1 MEDSSWSI
9 CLRWLFTSDGAFYE
23 PWMLNIQ
30 PRGSYINRKVIGPE
44 FVLSGV
50 SNAQGIPSLIT
61 EIAQFIAE
69 GLYFA
74 A

>member
-1 MEDSSWSI
+1 
-9 CLRWLFTSDGAFYE
+9 
-23 PWMLNIQ
+23 MLNIQ
-30 PRGSYINRKVIGPE
+30 PRGSYINRKVIGAE

-61 EIAQFIAE
+61 EIGQFIAE
-69 GLYFA
+69 GLCFA